1 MLPCRKPLLATQ
13 CDDDDE
19 DEDEDE
25 DEQALLILCSFP
37 QTLASST
44 VQSSLY
50 IVYTM
55 DVCL

>member
-1 MLPCRKPLLATQ
+1 MLPCCKPLLATQ

-25 DEQALLILCSFP
+25 QALLILCGFP